1 MAPKFQIKVFQI
13 STFVKNLTIISILTL
28 SFLLVFFSKSDLYV
42 INGIKSISTSVIIPI
57 TRVISAPV
65 NAVSNLVDEY
75 NQFRSLKFEN
85 KLLQEE
91 IIRLK
96 KWQTLAIQNSRENKV
111 LKKLLNATDNNLI
124 LVKTASLI
132 NRNDTIYSKLIN
144 LNAGYED
151 KIEKNMSV
159 INERG
164 LLGKVIDTTSNNSRV
179 ILLTD
184 PNLSISV
191 KSVSDG
197 IFSLLTGH
205 GDGKYLVSSFVK
217 ENKMPRLGD
226 IVVTSGTA
234 QIFPVDLL
242 VGKVAKVEKNRFFV
256 LPFVDFKNIDYL
268 QIDTS
273 K

>member
-1 MAPKFQIKVFQI
+1 MAPRFKVRALTTSKVF
-13 STFVKNLTIISILTL
+13 KNVTIISIVLL
-28 SFLLVFFSKSDLYV
+28 SFFLIFFSKSDYFI
-42 INGIKSISTSVIIPI
+42 INNIKNFSTSVVNPF
-57 TRVISAPV
+57 TKVLSAPFTGISNVV
-65 NAVSNLVDEY
+65 NEY
-75 NQFRSLKFEN
+75 KQFQSLKFEN
-85 KLLQEE
+85 KILQEE
-91 IIRLK
+91 IVRLK
-96 KWQTLAIQNSRENKV
+96 KWQTLAIQNSRENRV
-111 LKKLLNATDNNLI
+111 LKRLLNATDNNLQ
-124 LVKTASLI
+124 LVKTASLV
-132 NRNDTIYSKLIN
+132 NRNDTFFSKIIN
-144 LNAGYED
+144 INAGYESN
-151 KIEKNMSV
+151 IEKNMSA

-164 LLGKVIDTTSNNSRV
+164 LVGKVIDTTANNSRI

-191 KSVSDG
+191 KSISDG
-197 IFSLLTGH
+197 IFSLLTGS

-256 LPFVDFKNIDYL
+256 LPFVDFENIDYL
-268 QIDTS
+268 QIVTS

>member
-13 STFVKNLTIISILTL
+13 SSFIKNLTVISIFTL
-28 SFLLVFFSKSDLYV
+28 SFLLVFFSKSDLYL
-42 INGIKSISTSVIIPI
+42 INGIKNISNSVIIPI
-57 TRVISAPV
+57 TKVISAPV
-65 NAVSNLVDEY
+65 NVFSNFVDEY
-75 NQFRSLKFEN
+75 KKFSSLKFEN
-85 KLLQEE
+85 KILQEE

-111 LKKLLNATDNNLI
+111 LKKLLNATDNNLT

-144 LNAGYED
+144 LNAGYDD
-151 KIEKNMSV
+151 KIMKNMSA

-164 LLGKVIDTTSNNSRV
+164 LVGKVIDTTSNNSRV

-268 QIDTS
+268 QIVTS

>member
-1 MAPKFQIKVFQI
+1 MAPKFQIKAFQI
-13 STFVKNLTIISILTL
+13 SSLVKNFIIISIVTL
-28 SFLLVFFSKSDLYV
+28 SFLLVFFSKSDLYL
-42 INGIKSISTSVIIPI
+42 INGIKNISSSVIIPI
-57 TRVISAPV
+57 TRAISAPV
-65 NAVSNLVDEY
+65 NALSNFVDEY
-75 NQFRSLKFEN
+75 NKFRSLKFEN
-85 KLLQEE
+85 KILQEE

-111 LKKLLNATDNNLI
+111 LKKLLNATDNNLT

-132 NRNDTIYSKLIN
+132 NRNDTLYTKLIN
-144 LNAGYED
+144 LNAGYDD
-151 KIEKNMSV
+151 KIMKNMSA

-164 LLGKVIDTTSNNSRV
+164 LVGKVIDTTANNSRV

-191 KSVSDG
+191 KSISDG
-197 IFSLLTGH
+197 IFSLLTGK

-256 LPFVDFKNIDYL
+256 LPFVDFKNIDYV
-268 QIDTS
+268 QIVTAE
-273 K
+273 

>member
-1 MAPKFQIKVFQI
+1 M
-13 STFVKNLTIISILTL
+13 L
-28 SFLLVFFSKSDLYV
+28 SFLLVFFSKADYYLVNNVKNLTS
-42 INGIKSISTSVIIPI
+42 SVIIPI
-57 TRVISAPV
+57 TKFISSPV
-65 NAVSNLVDEY
+65 NALSNFVDEY
-75 NQFRSLKFEN
+75 NQFRSLKFVN
-85 KLLQEE
+85 KILEEE
-91 IIRLK
+91 IVRLK

-111 LKKLLNATDNNLI
+111 LKKLLNATDNNLT
-124 LVKTASLI
+124 LVKTASLV
-132 NRNDTIYSKLIN
+132 NRNDTIYTKLIN
-144 LNAGYED
+144 LNAGYDD
-151 KIEKNMSV
+151 KIKKNMSA

-164 LLGKVIDTTSNNSRV
+164 LVGKVIDTTSNNSRV

-184 PNLSISV
+184 PNLSIAV
-191 KSVSDG
+191 KSISDG
-197 IFSLLTGH
+197 IFSLLTGE

-256 LPFVDFKNIDYL
+256 LPYVDFENIDYV
-268 QIDTS
+268 QIVTS

>member
-13 STFVKNLTIISILTL
+13 STFVKNLTIISIVTL

-42 INGIKSISTSVIIPI
+42 INGIKNISTSVIIPI

-75 NQFRSLKFEN
+75 NQIRSLKFEN

-111 LKKLLNATDNNLI
+111 LKKLLNATDNNLT

-144 LNAGYED
+144 LNAGYEESI
-151 KIEKNMSV
+151 KINMSA

-164 LLGKVIDTTSNNSRV
+164 LIGKVIDTTSYNSRV

-256 LPFVDFKNIDYL
+256 LPFVDFKNIDYV
-268 QIDTS
+268 QIVTS

>member
-1 MAPKFQIKVFQI
+1 MSTKFQIKIFQL
-13 STFVKNLTIISILTL
+13 SRFVKNFTVISVFTL
-28 SFLLVFFSKSDLYV
+28 SFLLVFFSKTDYYI
-42 INGIKSISTSVIIPI
+42 INGVKNLSSSVVTPV
-57 TRVISAPV
+57 TRFISAPINVFSNFV
-65 NAVSNLVDEY
+65 NEY
-75 NQFRSLKFEN
+75 YKFRSLKFEN
-85 KLLQEE
+85 KILKEE
-91 IIRLK
+91 VIRLK
-96 KWQTLAIQNSRENKV
+96 KWQTLAIQNTRENKV
-111 LKKLLNATDNNLI
+111 LKKLLNATDNNLT

-151 KIEKNMSV
+151 KIKENMSV

-164 LLGKVIDTTSNNSRV
+164 LLGKIIDTTSNNSRV

-191 KSVSDG
+191 KSISDG
-197 IFSLLTGH
+197 IFSLLTGN
-205 GDGKYLVSSFVK
+205 GDGKYLVSSFIK
-217 ENKMPRLGD
+217 ESKIPRLGD

-256 LPFVDFKNIDYL
+256 LPFVDFKNIDYV
-268 QIDTS
+268 QIVTS